1 MYEKISRKVLM
12 DMINKELKEQ
22 GKEATVKS
30 KNEYIDY
37 LIDTLGMT
45 VSEYI
50 EEDVRIESLLK
61 KKGE

>member
-1 MYEKISRKVLM
+1 MYDKISRKILM
-12 DMINKELKEQ
+12 GMVNKKLKEQ

-45 VSEYI
+45 ASEYI
-50 EEDVRIESLLK
+50 QEDVKEEGSLLK
-61 KKGE
+61 KK